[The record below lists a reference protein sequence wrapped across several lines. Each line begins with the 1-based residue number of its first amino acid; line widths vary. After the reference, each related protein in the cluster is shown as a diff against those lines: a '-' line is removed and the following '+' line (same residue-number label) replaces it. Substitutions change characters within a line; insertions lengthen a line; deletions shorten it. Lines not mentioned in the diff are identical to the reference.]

1 MKYLDDYSIM
11 FILTQE
17 KTAWLEVVKNRIL
30 MPTFVGDDL
39 MFPHDPLGRSGPSL
53 DRFLRF

>member
-1 MKYLDDYSIM
+1 M

-17 KTAWLEVVKNRIL
+17 KSAWLEVVKNRIL

>member
-1 MKYLDDYSIM
+1 M

-17 KTAWLEVVKNRIL
+17 KTTWLEVVKNRIL

-39 MFPHDPLGRSGPSL
+39 MFPYDPLGRSGPSL